1 MREAFAL
8 LTVSLELLALLSLFS
23 SSILATVLVATII
36 IPLGLVGIA
45 QERYNLLK
53 RSAWLLLALLLGFA
67 IVDSL
72 PFVSINIGS
81 PAGLPVS
88 LVFSAMAIIA
98 SGITTFVGSLEQET
112 LEKGYDPEE
121 VAGALRATF
130 LSIIIVFLVSLFLGL
145 ALYKTFR
152 IIEMPG
158 LSLLAAIIFYS
169 LVYIMAAV
177 VVLASTWQTESNLN
191 KY

>member
-1 MREAFAL
+1 MRGAFAL
-8 LTVSLELLALLSLFS
+8 LTVSLELLAMLSLFS
-23 SSILATVLVATII
+23 SSFLAAILVATTI

-45 QERYNLLK
+45 QERYHLLK

-88 LVFSAMAIIA
+88 LVFSVMAIIA
-98 SGITTFVGSLEQET
+98 SGITTFVGSLERET

-121 VAGALRATF
+121 IAGALRATF
-130 LSIIIVFLVSLFLGL
+130 LSILIVFLVSLFLGW

-152 IIEMPG
+152 ILEIPG
-158 LSLLAAIIFYS
+158 LSLLVAIIFFS
-169 LVYIMAAV
+169 LIYIITAV
-177 VVLASTWQTESNLN
+177 VALASTWQTESNLK